1 EGCVGSPT
9 GNDEVARRMRREVW
23 TAWWRATDG
32 PVLLEELRKRTLD
45 EAALERATAL
55 IGKLGDPV
63 VEVRDKAMS
72 ELVGMGGLVI
82 PLVRRAGVGGHSTL
96 APTAQKSLQLLTAR
110 TTPSPL
116 PSCAPRLLA
125 VRRPAGA
132 VETLLAYLPF
142 ADDEGVLVETE
153 SALQVLAVH
162 DGKPEPA
169 IVRALEDRAPQ
180 RPA

>member
-1 EGCVGSPT
+1 EGCVGAPT

-82 PLVRRAGVGGHSTL
+82 PLVRRASGGGGSNN
-96 APTAQKSLQLLTAR
+96 APPPPNHPPLLTAR
-110 TTPSPL
+110 DTPSPV
-116 PSCAPRLLA
+116 PSRGPPPLA
-125 VRRPAGA
+125 G
-132 VETLLAYLPF
+132 
-142 ADDEGVLVETE
+142 
-153 SALQVLAVH
+153 
-162 DGKPEPA
+162 
-169 IVRALEDRAPQ
+169 
-180 RPA
+180 